1 MVKILSPKNDVVF
14 QKLFGT
20 EQHKEILISFLNSIL
35 IKSGNEEIKSRCIN
49 ISWWKVKYT
58 RHLCNYKS

>member
-20 EQHKEILISFLNSIL
+20 QEHKELLISF
-35 IKSGNEEIKSRCIN
+35 
-49 ISWWKVKYT
+49 
-58 RHLCNYKS
+58 

>member
-49 ISWWKVKYT
+49 IS
-58 RHLCNYKS
+58 